1 MPPVRGSRR
10 LRRQDVEEQ
19 RAPYHCFICLTP
31 ITVNMYD
38 ASATPCCTRQVHRAC
53 YQQHAHT
60 LAACGHCRRPFATQ
74 AAIDQLRN
82 PLINE
87 DLAIRE
93 VQRQQAIQDL
103 EALLQPGALE
113 ARIQQV
119 CVFFILRI
127 VVCVNISKKKI
138 LKN

>member
-19 RAPYHCFICLTP
+19 RGPYHCFICLTP

-74 AAIDQLRN
+74 AAIDPLRN

-87 DLAIRE
+87 DWQSERYKDNRPSKIWKHCFN
-93 VQRQQAIQDL
+93 L
-103 EALLQPGALE
+103 ERSKPGFK
-113 ARIQQV
+113 RYV
-119 CVFFILRI
+119 CFFLFYE
-127 VVCVNISKKKI
+127 S
-138 LKN
+138 LFA

>member
-1 MPPVRGSRR
+1 MTPVRGSRR

-19 RAPYHCFICLTP
+19 RAPYDCFICLTP

-38 ASATPCCTRQVHRAC
+38 AAATPCCTRQVHRAC

-60 LAACGHCRRPFATQ
+60 LAACGHCRRQFATQ
-74 AAIDQLRN
+74 AAISLRN

-119 CVFFILRI
+119 CVFFYFTNRCLREHLR
-127 VVCVNISKKKI
+127 KI
-138 LKN
+138 